1 MNEDNPEL
9 TPVHAALKRI
19 ENVNNDSLLVRRLDA
34 LVDYYQS
41 GLSIQLE
48 AMFKSY
54 GYYHQFDNNSAILI
68 YDSLARG
75 ED

>member
-1 MNEDNPEL
+1 MEL
-9 TPVHAALKRI
+9 DYLI
-19 ENVNNDSLLVRRLDA
+19 
-34 LVDYYQS
+34 DYYQS

-48 AMFKSY
+48 AMFKGY
-54 GYYHQFDNNSAILI
+54 GYYGQFDNNSAISI